1 MPFNGGERNS
11 RRSPKKEEEDDASA
25 TRTDVVSCE
34 DNNRNKHNEKDT
46 PIKWEMMAKQK
57 RGQPKEK
64 RVISFYDA
72 PLLAD
77 DRIIRSVL
85 VRPRPAKNINFFKK
99 SFFF

>member
-1 MPFNGGERNS
+1 
-11 RRSPKKEEEDDASA
+11 
-25 TRTDVVSCE
+25 
-34 DNNRNKHNEKDT
+34 
-46 PIKWEMMAKQK
+46 MMAKQK

-85 VRPRPAKNINFFKK
+85 VRPRPAKNIIFFLKELLLLIE
-99 SFFF
+99 